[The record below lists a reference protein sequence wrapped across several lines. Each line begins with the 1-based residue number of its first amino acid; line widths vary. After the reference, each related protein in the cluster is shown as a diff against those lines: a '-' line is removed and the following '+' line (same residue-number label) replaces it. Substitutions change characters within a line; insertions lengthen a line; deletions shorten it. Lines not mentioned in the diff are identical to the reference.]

1 MIYNRGTTGSYRS
14 WADLVDDDSWSF
26 ENLLPF
32 FARGITYSPADA
44 ELRAANTSVPPPAN
58 PLAFNGSG
66 PLHVSH
72 PNFAQRF
79 ASYVDAAMQESG
91 IPEQQDF
98 ASGSLLGRQYAPATI
113 SYPDEERS
121 SSQSYLDRALQSG
134 RGNLKVYPNTLAK
147 RVLLDG
153 NLTATGVELETSS
166 YGNSK
171 SFHLNATMETII
183 SAGAFHSPQLL
194 MVSGIGPREQLE
206 PHGIEVIADRPGVGQ
221 NMIDH
226 LDFAPVWETIR
237 VDDVGSIADPSVNG
251 PRIEEYRVNRTGPFT
266 SPGVDYSD
274 WEKLPEPFRSDL
286 SQGAIADLAQ
296 FPVDWPE
303 VE

>member
-1 MIYNRGTTGSYRS
+1 
-14 WADLVDDDSWSF
+14 
-26 ENLLPF
+26 
-32 FARGITYSPADA
+32 
-44 ELRAANTSVPPPAN
+44 
-58 PLAFNGSG
+58 
-66 PLHVSH
+66 
-72 PNFAQRF
+72 
-79 ASYVDAAMQESG
+79 
-91 IPEQQDF
+91 
-98 ASGSLLGRQYAPATI
+98 
-113 SYPDEERS
+113 
-121 SSQSYLDRALQSG
+121 
-134 RGNLKVYPNTLAK
+134 LKVYPNTLAK